1 MTHPSSPARSTSPRS
16 AGVLGLLPVFAGLAV
31 ASTMALLLP
40 EAKEAVPFVARILA
54 ILAASVVILGSAQVA
69 VDHPPRA
76 LRFVRR
82 RRTGRARRRRG
93 LKPRLVGGVM
103 LLLPVATSAAVAFIL
118 NRYLPRPSN
127 GTEVITRLT
136 AVTASSFVV
145 LILAVAVVP
154 ALGHRDEDRSAEG

>member
-1 MTHPSSPARSTSPRS
+1 MKHPSSPAPSTAPRS
-16 AGVLGLLPVFAGLAV
+16 AGVLGLLPVVAGLAV
-31 ASTMALLLP
+31 ASTAALLLP
-40 EAKEAVPFVARILA
+40 PAREAVPFVARILVM
-54 ILAASVVILGSAQVA
+54 LAAAMVTLGSAQVA
-69 VDHPPRA
+69 VDHP
-76 LRFVRR
+76 LRPLRHMRR

-93 LKPRLVGGVM
+93 LRPRLVEGVM
-103 LLLPVATSAAVAFIL
+103 LLLPVVTSAAVAFVL

-154 ALGHRDEDRSAEG
+154 ALGHREEDRSTER